1 MKYNDIADV
10 ETEITNNDYVTYDVK
25 QGKSAKKFSSRFK
38 KIKMPKNKMDLLI
51 IPLFALTV
59 VSLGFLIAQI
69 TQISLLT
76 DVSHILSAV
85 L

>member
-38 KIKMPKNKMDLLI
+38 KIKMPKNKMDLLESC
-51 IPLFALTV
+51 LTER
-59 VSLGFLIAQI
+59 
-69 TQISLLT
+69 
-76 DVSHILSAV
+76 
-85 L
+85 